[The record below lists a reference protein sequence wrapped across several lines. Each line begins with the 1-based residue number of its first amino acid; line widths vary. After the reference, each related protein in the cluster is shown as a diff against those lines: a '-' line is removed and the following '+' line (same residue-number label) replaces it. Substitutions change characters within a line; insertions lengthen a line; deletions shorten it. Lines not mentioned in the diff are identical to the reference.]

1 MMLNAKP
8 SELAA
13 VVGVIDPDANSA
25 ATTTTGWIDMRDW
38 GSLLAVIMAGDLGSS
53 ATLDAKFEQATS
65 SGGAGAKD
73 VTGKAITQLT
83 QAGTDSNKQALINLR
98 AADLDVDNGF
108 RYARLSHTVGT
119 ATSDSGAVVLGF
131 LPARGPASDFDA
143 ATVDEIVG

>member
-38 GSLLAVIMAGDLGSS
+38 GSLLAVIMAGVLGSS

-73 VTGKAITQLT
+73 VTGKAITQRCRSVKRLYCGST
-83 QAGTDSNKQALINLR
+83 SGWCSARAMASFSMPRATMTEPTWPSAQRSDGRPLRQRRAYSR
-98 AADLDVDNGF
+98 AA
-108 RYARLSHTVGT
+108 SM
-119 ATSDSGAVVLGF
+119 S
-131 LPARGPASDFDA
+131 AS
-143 ATVDEIVG
+143 